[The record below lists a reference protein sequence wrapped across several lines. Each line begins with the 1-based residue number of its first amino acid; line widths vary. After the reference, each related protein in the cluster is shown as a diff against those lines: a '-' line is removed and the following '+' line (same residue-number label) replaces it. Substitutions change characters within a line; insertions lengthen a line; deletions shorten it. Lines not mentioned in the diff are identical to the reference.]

1 MGISKVE
8 PERYETLLAEKAARL
23 EQAFALHSPPPL
35 EVYASPRSH
44 YRMRCE
50 FRTWHQGDDL
60 DYVMF
65 EPGDK
70 YRHHKLTSC
79 PMVHR
84 PIEELM
90 FPLLEVIREDRELR
104 YRLFQVDFLSTLGTG
119 EREGEPGGE
128 PGGMLV
134 TLLYHRPLGDPW
146 RAKAEALAERFGVHI
161 MGRARKQ
168 RLVLSQDYLV
178 ETLTVHGRP
187 YHTKQVESSFT
198 QPNAVICQSMLE
210 WAVDATRGIGGDLVE
225 FYCGNGN
232 FTFPLAANFRRV
244 IATEI
249 SKTSARAAAAGVEL
263 NGLSNVDLVRISAED
278 FTRVLRGE
286 LTTRRMK
293 GIDLREYDFRAVV
306 VDPPR
311 AGLDDDTVRQVQ
323 LYEHILYVSCNPST
337 LLDNLATLTETHEIT
352 RFALFDQFPYTDHIE
367 TGVLL
372 RRR

>member
-8 PERYETLLAEKAARL
+8 PERYEALLAEKAAWL
-23 EQAFALHSPPPL
+23 ERAFALHSPPPL
-35 EVYASPRSH
+35 EIHPSPRTH
-44 YRMRCE
+44 YRVRCE

-70 YRHHKLTSC
+70 HRHHTLKSC

-84 PIEELM
+84 PIEALM
-90 FPLLEVIREDRELR
+90 FPLLEVIRGERELR
-104 YRLFQVDFLSTLGTG
+104 YRLFQVDFLSTLSEG
-119 EREGEPGGE
+119 ERGGD
-128 PGGMLV
+128 LV

-178 ETLTVHGRP
+178 ETLRVHGKP

-225 FYCGNGN
+225 LYCGNGN

-249 SKTSARAAAAGVEL
+249 SKTSARAATAGLEL
-263 NGLSNVDLVRISAED
+263 NGVDNVDLVRISAED
-278 FTRVLRGE
+278 FTQVLRGE

-293 GIDLREYDFRAVV
+293 GIDLREYDFRAVL

-311 AGLDDDTVRQVQ
+311 AGLDDATVAQVQ
-323 LYEHILYVSCNPST
+323 IYDHILYISCNPST
-337 LLDNLATLTETHEIT
+337 LLENLATLSETHEIT